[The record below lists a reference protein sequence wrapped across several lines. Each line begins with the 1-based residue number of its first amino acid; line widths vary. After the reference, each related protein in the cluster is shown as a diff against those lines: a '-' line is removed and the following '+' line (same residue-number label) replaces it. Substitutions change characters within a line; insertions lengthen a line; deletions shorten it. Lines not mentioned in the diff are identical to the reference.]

1 MYSSPFIKIGILQIS
16 KKKLKKTI
24 SLDISETLDALR
36 QDVLIFKLKKRSVS
50 GGLLK
55 TVTDFLPDR
64 TQLSYQTVKIVRGCM

>member
-1 MYSSPFIKIGILQIS
+1 MYSSPFIKIGILEIS

>member
-36 QDVLIFKLKKRSVS
+36 QDVLIFKLKKRSVY